1 MTSLAAWILAAC
13 GAALVIIGV
22 FFLGARP
29 PLLPE
34 DARFMGSTVERI
46 LDAVPALSVWLR
58 RVFWVLG
65 GYIAATGI
73 LVVYIASTGV
83 RTGSASALAVVAVAG
98 AMSAGWMSAV
108 NVMIRSDFR
117 WVLLGLDGV
126 WALGLLVAVAGTVK

>member
-1 MTSLAAWILAAC
+1 
-13 GAALVIIGV
+13 
-22 FFLGARP
+22 
-29 PLLPE
+29 
-34 DARFMGSTVERI
+34 MGSTVERI

-108 NVMIRSDFR
+108 NFMIRSEFR

-126 WALGLLVAVAGTVK
+126 WVFGLLVAVVGTVK